1 LYFPHNLGLMHVDR
15 GYVDGAVEQYRL
27 GVAAGDDLAL
37 RALEQFEEP
46 PAL

>member
-1 LYFPHNLGLMHVDR
+1 VYCHHNLGLLLVER
-15 GYVDGAVEQYRL
+15 GDVDGAVEQFRL
-27 GVAAGDDLAL
+27 GVAAGDVLAL